1 MVILQKRVA
10 GLNENSLER
19 FLTKAKRAVG
29 LRGAVTVLVTSS
41 QELRRLNQRFRG
53 QDRPTDVLSF
63 PAEMQPASGF
73 AGDVAIS
80 AEIAAQ
86 NARQLGHSAA
96 EEVKIL
102 VLHGILHLAG
112 FDHEADSG
120 QMARKEERLRKQLRL
135 SAALI
140 ERSSGPGANDRRRVA
155 GNSRR
160 QTSTDEPLHQIAE
173 ARAMSYAVGASLL
186 LLVGLLTLVSYVDRL
201 YTEIG
206 KFLSREFQDNIDS
219 FEKNV
224 EPNLRASRARASL
237 SMAILVQVTMAA
249 IALSIGFIVFSDKAW
264 SFQEILQATLSLVL
278 IVIVFNRFLPF
289 VFFSR
294 TNGEWLAR
302 WVPVLRILIYL
313 VLPVTLMLGFLQSVA
328 SLTKRP
334 ADEEPESPAEAV
346 DALIEAGQEEGIIQA
361 SDRDLIQSVVEFSG
375 KTVREAMKPRP
386 EMVAVPVNTT
396 VEQFVELLRTKPF
409 SRVPVYRDS
418 IHSIVGIVYAQ
429 DVLQVPD
436 TEARARTVES
446 LMRKEV
452 YFVPESKLGSHLL
465 REMRKNNVR
474 MAIVVDEYGGV
485 AGLVTIEDLVEEIVG
500 EIGDEHEKSQVIKEN
515 DHAYIVPGNMDV
527 DRSRRTLWDSPG
539 RQRSRHRGRAGDGTG
554 RPHSAEGRNI
564 EEDGLRF
571 EVLESTDRRVE
582 RVRIV
587 AVEPRQMKLI

>member
-1 MVILQKRVA
+1 
-10 GLNENSLER
+10 
-19 FLTKAKRAVG
+19 
-29 LRGAVTVLVTSS
+29 
-41 QELRRLNQRFRG
+41 
-53 QDRPTDVLSF
+53 
-63 PAEMQPASGF
+63 
-73 AGDVAIS
+73 
-80 AEIAAQ
+80 
-86 NARQLGHSAA
+86 
-96 EEVKIL
+96 
-102 VLHGILHLAG
+102 
-112 FDHEADSG
+112 
-120 QMARKEERLRKQLRL
+120 
-135 SAALI
+135 
-140 ERSSGPGANDRRRVA
+140 
-155 GNSRR
+155 
-160 QTSTDEPLHQIAE
+160 
-173 ARAMSYAVGASLL
+173 MSYAVGASLL

-219 FEKNV
+219 FEKKV

-294 TNGEWLAR
+294 TSGEWLAR

-386 EMVAVPVNTT
+386 EMVAVPLNTT

-527 DRSRRTLWDSPG
+527 DHLDELFGIRLEGKEAATVAGLVTELAG
-539 RQRSRHRGRAGDGTG
+539 RIPQKGET
-554 RPHSAEGRNI
+554 I